1 MTFLYAGKASNND
14 DLYRLPDV
22 TYYFQYNDPAEV
34 ADAWCPNTPQ
44 EYLDKGLI
52 NEADLC
58 EILKHCLD
66 YDAVVE
72 LEETLEKCV
81 LMRPLNPE
89 PLHSDRPGAKR
100 PKKVDYAAQAYFK
113 AFPLEGQTADSPDCP
128 WYLVYP
134 SAPNTP
140 TGAAYYMSAPE
151 EEEEQSQHGWGVK

>member
-14 DLYRLPDV
+14 DLYRLLDI
-22 TYYFQYNDPAEV
+22 TYYFQYPDPAEV
-34 ADAWCPNTPQ
+34 ANAWCPNTPQ

-58 EILKHCLD
+58 EILKNTFD
-66 YDAVVE
+66 SDAVIE
-72 LEETLEKCV
+72 LEEALEKCV

-89 PLHSDRPGAKR
+89 PLHADRPGARR
-100 PKKVDYAAQAYFK
+100 PKKTDYATQPYFK
-113 AFPLEGQTADSPDCP
+113 AFPREGQTPDSPGCP

-140 TGAAYYMSAPE
+140 TGPAYYMDPPE
-151 EEEEQSQHGWGVK
+151 EEQPQHAWGRK